1 MSASSQI
8 PQDHPLMRAWTAHKA
23 TPEHANSRSW
33 AQHAEHVEGSLWAS
47 FMAGW
52 MAAQGCGCAPGTCE
66 SKPQGCRM
74 AEEVKAGSG
83 AQ

>member
-1 MSASSQI
+1 MSTSTPI
-8 PQDHPLMRAWTAHKA
+8 PQDHPLMRAWIAHTA

-52 MAAQGCGCAPGTCE
+52 MAACANAGTTND
-66 SKPQGCRM
+66 
-74 AEEVKAGSG
+74 
-83 AQ
+83 AQRRR